1 MVNQEKIDDSSQRQ
15 GQSKMNHDLCVVLLA
30 GGQSLRMGRNKAL
43 IPLQGRPMISR
54 LAGEAGRL
62 TDQILISANDIPVYE
77 SLGLHVVPDIYKG
90 QGPLAGLHAAMTH
103 SERPLLLAL
112 ACDLPSVKE
121 SFLRLLVR
129 VAEGYDAVIP
139 VTSDGRPHPLCA
151 VYRRSCL
158 PALER
163 NLHAGVNKIT
173 ELLKSLNVNWL
184 PESPTNFLA
193 EDVCNLNTPED
204 LAFFLATPEPN
215 I

>member
-1 MVNQEKIDDSSQRQ
+1 MENSKGMHPFTKT
-15 GQSKMNHDLCVVLLA
+15 GQSMMNPDLCVVLLA
-30 GGQSLRMGRNKAL
+30 GGESRRMGRNKAM

-62 TDQILISANDIPVYE
+62 TDQILISANETQLYD
-77 SLGLHVVPDIYKG
+77 SFGLPVVPDIYKG
-90 QGPLAGLHAAMTH
+90 QGPLAGLHAAMSH

-112 ACDLPSVKE
+112 ACDLPAVTE
-121 SFLRLLVR
+121 PFLRLLVR

-158 PALER
+158 IAIER

-173 ELLKSLNVNWL
+173 NVLKNSSLNINWL
-184 PESPTNFLA
+184 PEGPKNFLVQ
-193 EDVCNLNTPED
+193 DVCNLNTPED
-204 LAFFLATPEPN
+204 LALFLASP
-215 I
+215 